1 MIIIG
6 FGSVALRPFRNLI
19 ERKSMSQTLAPKK
32 NCSEMGLMPVCSQ
45 LCQTWTPFVNRESFL
60 SFPDSART
68 RGVGGK
74 QGRTLKE
81 TFEDWTDRCSFS
93 QRAKSII
100 PWAFNRTEIKFFE
113 AY

>member
-1 MIIIG
+1 MCRVWSYKILSFVREGYFLFFRLDVMIIIG

-19 ERKSMSQTLAPKK
+19 ERKSMSQTLAPK
-32 NCSEMGLMPVCSQ
+32 
-45 LCQTWTPFVNRESFL
+45 TWTPFVNRESFL

-68 RGVGGK
+68 RGEGGK

-81 TFEDWTDRCSFS
+81 TFEDWTDRYSFS

-100 PWAFNRTEIKFFE
+100 P
-113 AY
+113 